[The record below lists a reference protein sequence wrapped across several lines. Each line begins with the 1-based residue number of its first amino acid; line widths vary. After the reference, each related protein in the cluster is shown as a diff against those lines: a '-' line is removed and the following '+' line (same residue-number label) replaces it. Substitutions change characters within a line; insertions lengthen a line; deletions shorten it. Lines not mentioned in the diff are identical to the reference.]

1 MNYGTSLG
9 KKKVLL
15 TLLSIKRS
23 TGGRAKM
30 QQELFCLQCTEQRAA
45 EAGTNINSLFGNINT
60 P

>member
-1 MNYGTSLG
+1 MELVLER
-9 KKKVLL
+9 KKVLL

-45 EAGTNINSLFGNINT
+45 EAGTNINSLW
-60 P
+60 